1 MLLVRGPDGF
11 TGGRGIDPMV
21 THLDL
26 YPTLCDVAGIDPPD
40 GLQGRSLVALV
51 QGHTDRL
58 RDEIT
63 HHAAHD
69 PQRAIRAER
78 WKYVRI
84 LHDYLHPVLPSVD
97 ERAAKDAHLA
107 AGWAERSSPAS
118 SSTTSSSTPRR
129 ATTWPATPRTP
140 WCSPTCATV
149 WRCGCARPTTRC

>member
-1 MLLVRGPDGF
+1 
-11 TGGRGIDPMV
+11 MV

-58 RDEIT
+58 HDEIT
-63 HHAAHD
+63 YHAAYD

-84 LHDYLHPVLPSVD
+84 FHDYLHPVLPNVD

-129 ATTWPATPRTP
+129 ATTWPVTPPTPR
-140 WCSPTCATV
+140 CSPTCATV